1 MREIG
6 YEGRCVKLVGLIEDL
21 LHAFSNRDYI
31 GFDKKYIKIALF
43 TFANM
48 SNLYLVK
55 SEYEVNEGYI
65 DIALLKQDPW
75 HPDYYAIFE
84 LKYLKMADASPEK
97 IEQVVQAGRDQLSR
111 YVSSP

>member
-65 DIALLKQDPW
+65 DIALLKRDPW

-97 IEQVVQAGRDQLSR
+97 IEQVAQSGRDQIYR